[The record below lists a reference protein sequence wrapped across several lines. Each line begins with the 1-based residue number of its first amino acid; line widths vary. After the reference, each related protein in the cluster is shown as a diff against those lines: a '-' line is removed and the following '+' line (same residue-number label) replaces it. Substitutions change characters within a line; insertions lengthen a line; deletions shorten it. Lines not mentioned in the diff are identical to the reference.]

1 MLRQFIKM
9 LIVGASVLPFLSAHS
24 ADTSELEDYVMKGM
38 KRTGTQGLA
47 VAVIEAGKVSKIST
61 WGKRNVNGEPLTPET
76 VMYGAS
82 FTKAV
87 FAYTVMQMVDEGK
100 IELDTSIAS
109 YLAKPLPEYIDEAKK
124 YAAWQDLAGD
134 DRWRKLTPRILL
146 THSSGFANYAFLE
159 PDGKLRFH
167 FDPGSRYAY
176 SGVGI
181 ILLQFVIER
190 GLGLDLATEMQTRV
204 FDRFAMK
211 NTSMMWRADF
221 ANNLADGWDE
231 NGKTQPHDKRSKTRA
246 AGSMDTTITDFAHF
260 AAAYIRGD
268 GLTQKSRNEITLGQ
282 LKIDTAAQF
291 PSLQALATP
300 EKRHQ
305 DLAAGL
311 GVIAFNG
318 PQGRGF
324 QKGGHDDATGNTWV
338 CLEQRKSCVVIMAN
352 DVRAEA
358 LFPGIVNIVLGE
370 TGMPWSWEYGA
381 HKWAKP

>member
-47 VAVIEAGKVSKIST
+47 IAVIEAGKVSKIST

-109 YLAKPLPEYIDEAKK
+109 YLEKPLPEYIDEAKK

-134 DRWRKLTPRILL
+134 ERWRKLTPRILL

-190 GLGLDLATEMQTRV
+190 GLGLDLA
-204 FDRFAMK
+204 
-211 NTSMMWRADF
+211 S
-221 ANNLADGWDE
+221 
-231 NGKTQPHDKRSKTRA
+231 
-246 AGSMDTTITDFAHF
+246 
-260 AAAYIRGD
+260 
-268 GLTQKSRNEITLGQ
+268 
-282 LKIDTAAQF
+282 
-291 PSLQALATP
+291 
-300 EKRHQ
+300 
-305 DLAAGL
+305 
-311 GVIAFNG
+311 
-318 PQGRGF
+318 
-324 QKGGHDDATGNTWV
+324 
-338 CLEQRKSCVVIMAN
+338 
-352 DVRAEA
+352 
-358 LFPGIVNIVLGE
+358 
-370 TGMPWSWEYGA
+370 
-381 HKWAKP
+381 

>member
-1 MLRQFIKM
+1 MLRPLTTM
-9 LIVGASVLPFLSAHS
+9 LIAGLFSLTSMVARS
-24 ADTSELEDYVMKGM
+24 ADTSDLEDYIIKGM

-47 VAVIEAGKVSKIST
+47 IAVIEAGQVSSVST
-61 WGKRNVNGEPLTPET
+61 WGKRNVHGEKLTPET

-100 IELDTSIAS
+100 IDLDKSIAS
-109 YLAKPLPEYIDEAKK
+109 YLEKPLPEYTDEAKK
-124 YAAWQDLAGD
+124 YAAWQNLVGD
-134 DRWRKLTPRILL
+134 ERWRKLTPRILL
-146 THSSGFANYAFLE
+146 THSSGFANFAFLE
-159 PDGKLRFH
+159 PDGKLRLH

-176 SGVGI
+176 SGDGI

-190 GLGLDLATEMQTRV
+190 GLGLDLAKEIQTRV
-204 FDRFAMK
+204 FDRFGMK

-231 NGKTQPHDKRSKTRA
+231 NGKPQPHDKRSKTRA
-246 AGSMDTTITDFAHF
+246 AGSMDTTITDFAQF
-260 AAAYIRGD
+260 AAGYVRGD
-268 GLTQKSRNEITLGQ
+268 GLTKKSRDELSRGQ
-282 LKIDTAAQF
+282 LRIDTAAQF
-291 PSLQALATP
+291 PSLQAIVAP
-300 EKRHQ
+300 RYRHK

-311 GVIAFNG
+311 GVITFLG

-338 CLEQRKSCVVIMAN
+338 CLEQGKRCVVIMAN
-352 DVRAEA
+352 DVRAES
-358 LFPGIVNIVLGE
+358 LFPGIVKIVLGE

-381 HKWAKP
+381 HEWAKP